1 MEAVARRRQHARA
14 AGGAGAQP
22 GATFLQ
28 ARHGSIKADEAA
40 PAPFHVDL
48 WFYFTLQN
56 WVLDFGRPIAMLVF
70 PLEWFPLNKP
80 SMGDYFHMAYNIIT
94 PFLLLKLIER
104 SPRTL
109 PRSMIYV
116 SIITFIMGASIH
128 LVGDSVNHRLL
139 FSGYQHHLS
148 VRENPIIKNLKPET
162 LIDSFELL
170 YYYDEY
176 LGHSMCPR
184 PLSPPS
190 TSSLILSPQ
199 PCRAHLFQP
208 LWGWGCLCLGY
219 IPFFLILF
227 MYFSGCFT
235 PTKAGSS
242 MPAAALL
249 LVVPSGLYY
258 WYLVTEGQIFI
269 LFTFTFF
276 AMLALVLRQ
285 KRKRL
290 FLDSNGLFLFHSF
303 ALTLLLVALWVAWLW
318 DDPVLRKKYPG
329 VIYVPE
335 PWAFYTLHVSSRH

>member
-1 MEAVARRRQHARA
+1 MFHVFQLCLHSFPYLISSSFYRHSSMKAEEAT
-14 AGGAGAQP
+14 G
-22 GATFLQ
+22 T
-28 ARHGSIKADEAA
+28 
-40 PAPFHVDL
+40 APFHLDL

-80 SMGDYFHMAYNIIT
+80 SVGDYFHMAYNIIT

-109 PRSMIYV
+109 PRSIIYI

-162 LIDSFELL
+162 LVRPPRINQYRDRWGGGGWEGR
-170 YYYDEY
+170 
-176 LGHSMCPR
+176 LGRPPR
-184 PLSPPS
+184 HWL
-190 TSSLILSPQ
+190 
-199 PCRAHLFQP
+199 PCCR
-208 LWGWGCLCLGY
+208 Y

-235 PTKAGSS
+235 PTKAESS
-242 MPAAALL
+242 MPGAALL

-269 LFTFTFF
+269 LFIFTFF
-276 AMLALVLRQ
+276 AMLALVLHQ

-290 FLDSNGLFLFHSF
+290 FLDSNGLFLFYSF

-318 DDPVLRKKYPG
+318 SDPVLRKKYPG

-335 PWAFYTLHVSSRH
+335 PWAFYTLHVSSQH

>member
-1 MEAVARRRQHARA
+1 MEAAARRRHPGA
-14 AGGAGAQP
+14 AGGSGAQP
-22 GATFLQ
+22 GASFLQ
-28 ARHGSIKADEAA
+28 ARHSSVKADEAA
-40 PAPFHVDL
+40 GTAPFHLDL

-80 SMGDYFHMAYNIIT
+80 SVGDYFHMAYNIIT

-104 SPRTL
+104 CPRTL
-109 PRSMIYV
+109 PRSLIYV

-128 LVGDSVNHRLL
+128 LVGDSVNHRLI
-139 FSGYQHHLS
+139 FSGYQNHLS

-162 LIDSFELL
+162 LV
-170 YYYDEY
+170 
-176 LGHSMCPR
+176 
-184 PLSPPS
+184 SPHLRGAVS
-190 TSSLILSPQ
+190 EHRL
-199 PCRAHLFQP
+199 PCCR
-208 LWGWGCLCLGY
+208 Y

-235 PTKAGSS
+235 PTKAESS
-242 MPAAALL
+242 MPGAALL

-269 LFTFTFF
+269 LFIFTSF
-276 AMLALVLRQ
+276 AMLALVLHQ

-290 FLDSNGLFLFHSF
+290 FLDSNGLFLFYSF
-303 ALTLLLVALWVAWLW
+303 ALALLLVALWVAWLW
-318 DDPVLRKKYPG
+318 NDPVLRKKYPG

-335 PWAFYTLHVSSRH
+335 PWAFYTLHVSSQY

>member
-1 MEAVARRRQHARA
+1 MEAVARRRPHPGA
-14 AGGAGAQP
+14 AGGPGAQP
-22 GATFLQ
+22 GASFLQ
-28 ARHGSIKADEAA
+28 ARHSSVKAEEAA
-40 PAPFHVDL
+40 GTAPFHLDL

-56 WVLDFGRPIAMLVF
+56 WVLDFGRPIAML
-70 PLEWFPLNKP
+70 
-80 SMGDYFHMAYNIIT
+80 
-94 PFLLLKLIER
+94 IER

-109 PRSMIYV
+109 PRSLIYI

-176 LGHSMCPR
+176 LGHCM
-184 PLSPPS
+184 
-190 TSSLILSPQ
+190 
-199 PCRAHLFQP
+199 
-208 LWGWGCLCLGY
+208 WY

-235 PTKAGSS
+235 PTKAESS
-242 MPAAALL
+242 MPGAALL

-269 LFTFTFF
+269 LFIFTFF
-276 AMLALVLRQ
+276 TMLALILHQ
-285 KRKRL
+285 KRKHL
-290 FLDSNGLFLFHSF
+290 FLDSNGLFLFYSF

-318 DDPVLRKKYPG
+318 NDPVLRKKYPG

>member
-1 MEAVARRRQHARA
+1 MNTNLIHHEDTRWS
-14 AGGAGAQP
+14 P
-22 GATFLQ
+22 LLQ
-28 ARHGSIKADEAA
+28 SGRHSAIKADEAA
-40 PAPFHVDL
+40 GTAPFHLDL

-56 WVLDFGRPIAMLVF
+56 WILDFGRPIAML
-70 PLEWFPLNKP
+70 
-80 SMGDYFHMAYNIIT
+80 M
-94 PFLLLKLIER
+94 ER

-109 PRSMIYV
+109 PRAMIYL
-116 SIITFIMGASIH
+116 SIITFVMGASIH

-148 VRENPIIKNLKPET
+148 VRENPIIRNLKPET

-176 LGHSMCPR
+176 LGHSM
-184 PLSPPS
+184 
-190 TSSLILSPQ
+190 
-199 PCRAHLFQP
+199 
-208 LWGWGCLCLGY
+208 WY

-235 PTKAGSS
+235 PTKAESS
-242 MPAAALL
+242 MPGAALL

-269 LFTFTFF
+269 LFIFTFF
-276 AMLALVLRQ
+276 AMLALVLHQ
-285 KRKRL
+285 KRKCL
-290 FLDSNGLFLFHSF
+290 FLDSNGLFLFYSF

-318 DDPVLRKKYPG
+318 NDPVLRKKYPG

>member
-1 MEAVARRRQHARA
+1 MKAEEAT
-14 AGGAGAQP
+14 G
-22 GATFLQ
+22 T
-28 ARHGSIKADEAA
+28 
-40 PAPFHVDL
+40 APFHLDL

-80 SMGDYFHMAYNIIT
+80 SVGDYFHMAYNIIT

-109 PRSMIYV
+109 PRSIIYI

-162 LIDSFELL
+162 LVRP
-170 YYYDEY
+170 
-176 LGHSMCPR
+176 PR
-184 PLSPPS
+184 M
-190 TSSLILSPQ
+190 
-199 PCRAHLFQP
+199 
-208 LWGWGCLCLGY
+208 Y

-235 PTKAGSS
+235 PTKAESS
-242 MPAAALL
+242 MPGAALL

-269 LFTFTFF
+269 LFIFTFF
-276 AMLALVLRQ
+276 AMLALVLHQ

-290 FLDSNGLFLFHSF
+290 FLDSNGLFLFYSF

-318 DDPVLRKKYPG
+318 SDPVLRKKYPG

-335 PWAFYTLHVSSRH
+335 PWAFYTLHVSSQH